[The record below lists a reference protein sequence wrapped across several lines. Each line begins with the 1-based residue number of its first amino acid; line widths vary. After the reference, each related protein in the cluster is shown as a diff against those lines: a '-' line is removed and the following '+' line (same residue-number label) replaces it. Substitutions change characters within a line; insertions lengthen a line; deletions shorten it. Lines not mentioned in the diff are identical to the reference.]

1 MVAKS
6 EGTATITARLGK
18 HSVSQTFV
26 IAGKSTIKFL
36 KVQMWPLNSEG
47 ESKPGNTL
55 TVTQGEEFQ
64 VPARYWYQYITDGK
78 VSSTFEA
85 LSSNIEYGNKLRWKS
100 ANNSIVDVKYVHFAG
115 LRR

>member
-1 MVAKS
+1 
-6 EGTATITARLGK
+6 
-18 HSVSQTFV
+18 
-26 IAGKSTIKFL
+26 
-36 KVQMWPLNSEG
+36 MWPLNSEG

-100 ANNSIVDVKYVHFAG
+100 ANNSIVDVKYVHFGGFKALKPG
-115 LRR
+115 KTVLTVSIGGYTDTLTVTVKPNPAKNG